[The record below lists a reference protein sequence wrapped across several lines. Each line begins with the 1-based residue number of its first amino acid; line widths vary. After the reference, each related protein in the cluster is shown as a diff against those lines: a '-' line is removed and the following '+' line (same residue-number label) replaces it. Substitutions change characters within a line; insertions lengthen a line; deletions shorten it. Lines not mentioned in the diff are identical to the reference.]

1 MGLFTIVLGRSR
13 DRKYGTCDSRTTTT
27 ISNCSRQLWRRMYLK
42 RLNSMTI
49 LDGGPRPRGA
59 LRRDTAARYPRFES
73 LVSAPGRRF
82 LIKPSLLY
90 VIETSLFAPRGHM
103 A

>member
-13 DRKYGTCDSRTTTT
+13 DRKYGTCDSRTTAT

-49 LDGGPRPRGA
+49 LGGGPSPAGPSGA
-59 LRRDTAARYPRFES
+59 TLPARYPRFES
-73 LVSAPGRRF
+73 LVSAPDRRF
-82 LIKPSLLY
+82 PIKPSLLY
-90 VIETSLFAPRGHM
+90 VIETSLFASRGHM

>member
-1 MGLFTIVLGRSR
+1 MGLFTIVFGRSSE
-13 DRKYGTCDSRTTTT
+13 RKYGTCDSRTTAT

-49 LDGGPRPRGA
+49 LDGGPSPAGPSDA
-59 LRRDTAARYPRFES
+59 TQPPRYPRFDS
-73 LVSAPGRRF
+73 LVSGRGGRF
-82 LIKPSLLY
+82 PIKTSLLQ
-90 VIETSLFAPRGHM
+90 VIETSLFAPCGDM